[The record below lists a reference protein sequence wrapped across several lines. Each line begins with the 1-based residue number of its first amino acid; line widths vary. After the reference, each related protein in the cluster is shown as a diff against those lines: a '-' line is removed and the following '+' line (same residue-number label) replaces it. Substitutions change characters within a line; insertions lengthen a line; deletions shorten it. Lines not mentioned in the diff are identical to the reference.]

1 MGTESP
7 GHASYRWLII
17 TLAVG
22 AGVYAWYAIS
32 QYDRL
37 NDLNQRQLSNAAA
50 EVQAAI
56 DNAVVTV
63 DEFDRRWLESAN
75 SSRPSVCDFTQNQPY
90 LELRDCATTGKSEA
104 VRWRSF
110 SQRARGARSRAR
122 DRGQRR
128 G

>member
-50 EVQAAI
+50 EVQTAI
-56 DNAVVTV
+56 DIAVVTV
-63 DEFDRRWLESAN
+63 DEFDRRWLESAD
-75 SSRPSVCDFTQNQPY
+75 SSRPQR
-90 LELRDCATTGKSEA
+90 LRLHAEPA
-104 VRWRSF
+104 VSGT
-110 SQRARGARSRAR
+110 ARLRHHR
-122 DRGQRR
+122 
-128 G
+128 